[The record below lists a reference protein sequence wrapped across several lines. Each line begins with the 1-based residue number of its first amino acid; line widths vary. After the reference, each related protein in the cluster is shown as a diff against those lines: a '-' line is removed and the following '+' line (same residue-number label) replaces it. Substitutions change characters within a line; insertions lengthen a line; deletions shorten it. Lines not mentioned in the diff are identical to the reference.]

1 MRSNMNERMIERK
14 EKKGKWGGGG
24 GGRHVTEVKAL
35 SFGLSCVFFF
45 SHGSFLIGVVPN
57 TTCIFLSFHTTPHLG
72 VFRPH
77 WASNPQGMLKTHNQN
92 KRQLH
97 HVTFTSTT

>member
-1 MRSNMNERMIERK
+1 MGR
-14 EKKGKWGGGG
+14 GG
-24 GGRHVTEVKAL
+24 HVTKVRAL
-35 SFGLSCVFFF
+35 SFGRSCVFF
-45 SHGSFLIGVVPN
+45 SHGSLLIGVVPN
-57 TTCIFLSFHTTPHLG
+57 TTCIFLSLHTTPHPS